1 MTIESRIRAFA
12 GTFILAGLLLA
23 YFVSP
28 YFLWVDAF
36 VGANLIQSAFTRF
49 CPLEI
54 ILRKLEGRPANV

>member
-12 GTFILAGLLLA
+12 GTFVLAGLLLA

-54 ILRKLEGRPANV
+54 ILRRLEGRPANV